1 MGKIGNILSITS
13 FILVFVFLFILAI
26 LVTVINSNIG
36 DLSDVTTNPTMFKTV
51 NSVRNWTW
59 GLWIT
64 VVLALIVV
72 GIISGILIYLY
83 QKKSV
88 AFSNISGA
96 VTGSTFQTILPIASI
111 IFLILFN
118 FLLLALIVYVVI
130 WYRAITSSND
140 YKVYQAGCQSISDT
154 KCNEVYSNIDTVLN
168 SMIFSTILSGIAIV
182 LSIVGIV
189 FLIRNR
195 NN

>member
-26 LVTVINSNIG
+26 LVTLINSNIG

>member
-154 KCNEVYSNIDTVLN
+154 KCNEVYSNIDTILN
-168 SMIFSTILSGIAIV
+168 SMIFTTILSGIAIV

-195 NN
+195 NK

>member
-1 MGKIGNILSITS
+1 MGKIGNILSVTS
-13 FILVFVFLFILAI
+13 YILVFIFLFILAI
-26 LVTVINSNIG
+26 LVTVINANIS
-36 DLSDVTTNPTMFKTV
+36 DLSDVTNNPTIFKTV
-51 NSVRNWTW
+51 NSIRNWTW

-72 GIISGILIYLY
+72 GVFSGILIYLY
-83 QKKSV
+83 QKNSTT
-88 AFSNISGA
+88 FTNISGA
-96 VTGSTFQTILPIASI
+96 VSGSIFQTILPIISI

-130 WYRAITSSND
+130 WYRAILSSND
-140 YKVYQAGCQSISDT
+140 YKVYQDGCQSTSDT
-154 KCNEVYSNIDTVLN
+154 KCNEVYTNIDTILN
-168 SMIFSTILSGIAIV
+168 SMIFTTILSVIAGV

>member
-64 VVLALIVV
+64 VVLALMVV